1 MSGEKTDGRVDRI
14 RCSILRGGTSRG
26 VFFTLDAL
34 PQDRV
39 ERERI
44 LLRVLGSP
52 DIRQIDG
59 LGGASSQTSKAAI
72 IGPPSRPD
80 ADVDYTFAQVSIG
93 HPTVDWGG
101 NCGNLSSAVGLF
113 AIDQGLVEA
122 VDPVTTVR
130 IHNTN
135 TGKII
140 IAEVAVSGGRSA
152 QTGKQR
158 IPGVPGQGPRVLLD
172 FREPSGSYAGRL
184 LPTGN
189 PLDGM
194 RLSDGR
200 AVEVSLVDAGNPVI
214 FVRARDLGMTGAELP
229 PEIEARTDVTSA
241 LEEIRSIGAAWLGIV
256 DDPALATVRT
266 PGLPKVGFVAGPTTY
281 MSTTGS
287 EVRADEVDLLG
298 RLMSMQ
304 TAHRSYMVTGA
315 ICTAAAAVTPGTVVA
330 ELVRAADQRL
340 RPDALRIGNPYGV
353 LVARVDAEA
362 AVPEPAIRG
371 VAVERTAR
379 HIMEGVVMVPSSGS
393 AVDDAS

>member
-1 MSGEKTDGRVDRI
+1 MATKLKRI
-14 RCSILRGGTSRG
+14 DCSIMRGGTSRG
-26 VFFTLDAL
+26 VFFSS
-34 PQDRV
+34 DRIPGDRA

-93 HPTVDWGG
+93 QPTVDWGG
-101 NCGNLSSAVGLF
+101 NCGNLSSAVGPF
-113 AIDQGLVEA
+113 AIDRGLVSA
-122 VDPVTTVR
+122 VEPTTTVR

-140 IAEVAVSGGRSA
+140 VANVPVSGGRSA
-152 QTGKQR
+152 QTGSLR
-158 IPGVPGQGPRVLLD
+158 IPGVPGTGPRVLLD
-172 FREPSGSYAGRL
+172 FRDPAGSYAGRL

-189 PLDGM
+189 PRDAM
-194 RLSDGR
+194 SLSDGR
-200 AVEVSLVDAGNPVI
+200 TIEVSLVDAGNPVVFI
-214 FVRARDLGMTGAELP
+214 RAGDIGMQGTELP
-229 PEIEARTDVTSA
+229 PQIEARVEVTDT
-241 LEEIRSIGAAWLGIV
+241 LEEIRSIAATWLGIV
-256 DDPALATVRT
+256 DDPGVATART
-266 PGLPKVGFVAGPTTY
+266 PGLPKVGFVASPATY
-281 MSTTGS
+281 VTTTGGQ
-287 EVRADEVDLLG
+287 VAAGDVDLVG

-330 ELVRAADQRL
+330 ELVRPSGE
-340 RPDALRIGNPYGV
+340 RPDANEVRIGNPYGV
-353 LVARVDAEA
+353 LVARVDAD
-362 AVPEPAIRG
+362 PTGSEPAIRG

-379 HIMEGVVMVPSSGS
+379 HIMEGVVMVPARESI
-393 AVDDAS
+393 ANEAR